1 MPVVR
6 LLNSILH
13 RAIRDRARATCT
25 SRSSRSV
32 FRIRYRVD
40 GALYEVEA
48 PPPHLAVPLVSRIKV
63 MADLDI
69 TEARVPQDGRIEL
82 SIDGRPVDLRVATL
96 PGASGE
102 GCVMR
107 ILDRSAVSLDLKALG
122 LQPGDEAALRA
133 MTRLPHG
140 IVLVT
145 GPTGSGKTT
154 TLYAMLSEA
163 NTPETKI
170 ITVEDPV
177 EYDIAGIVQV
187 PIHDDI
193 GVTYASVLRSILRQD
208 PDKILVGEIRDRET
222 GATAVEA
229 SLTGHTVFATIHTN
243 DAPSTVTRLVDM
255 GVEPFLVAATLE
267 SVVAQRLVRSVCP
280 DCKVTYEPDDELLM
294 DLGPD
299 ADLVRGTTLS
309 YGKRL
314 RRLPPHRLPRAHR
327 TLRDHG
333 RGRRGPA
340 PDRGGGV
347 HRGGPRGGRGRRNGN
362 PARGGP
368 AGRRGGTDD
377 DRGGPARDAG
387 LIHGEE
393 NQTKRARAREARRRR
408 RWRGDRGAPGAEA
421 RRPRQQRH
429 WSPTS
434 PSSSRRCPRR
444 GSRWSRRSRIL
455 EGQTEPGPFKNV
467 LAEITDDVSAGAP
480 LSEAMGKHD
489 RAFDPLYASMVRAGE
504 AGGILDRV
512 LDRLASSAR
521 RRPTIRAKIK
531 QAMLYPSALIL
542 FAIAAVVGV
551 IVFVIPRFREIFD
564 SYGVDLPRP
573 TQILLALSDAGSKYW
588 YLVIGIPIADP
599 PGRTRSPRGGAAGTA
614 AGGTGSSSRS
624 R

>member
-1 MPVVR
+1 MSEPASGRRLLGQVLKDRGVIKESQVQAALGEQRRHGGLLGQCLVTMGACAESDVAMALAVQAGLEAVDLSQVAPESEALEAVDGSAAHAYGVLPLRVEAGTLVVALADPMNSAVIEDLAFTTGFQVRAVVADAGAIKERVLEHYGEEATLADAIRDAADAQLDGDAESAASAMPVVR

-13 RAIRDRARATCT
+13 RAIRDRASDVHFETFEG
-25 SRSSRSV
+25 V

-40 GALYEVEA
+40 GSLYEVEA
-48 PPPHLAVPLVSRIKV
+48 PPPHLALPLVSRIKV

-69 TEARVPQDGRIEL
+69 TETRVPQDGRIEL

-255 GVEPFLVAATLE
+255 GIEPFLVAATLE

-299 ADLVRGTTLS
+299 ADLVRGATLC
-309 YGKRL
+309 YGRGCEACHHTGYRGRTGL
-314 RRLPPHRLPRAHR
+314 FEIMDVDDEVRRLIEAGASIEEVREAAVAGGME
-327 TLRDHG
+327 TLRE
-333 RGRRGPA
+333 
-340 PDRGGGV
+340 V
-347 HRGGPRGGRGRRNGN
+347 
-362 PARGGP
+362 
-368 AGRRGGTDD
+368 
-377 DRGGPARDAG
+377 G
-387 LIHGEE
+387 L
-393 NQTKRARAREARRRR
+393 RAA
-408 RWRGDRGAPGAEA
+408 AE
-421 RRPRQQRH
+421 
-429 WSPTS
+429 
-434 PSSSRRCPRR
+434 
-444 GSRWSRRSRIL
+444 
-455 EGQTEPGPFKNV
+455 
-467 LAEITDDVSAGAP
+467 
-480 LSEAMGKHD
+480 
-489 RAFDPLYASMVRAGE
+489 
-504 AGGILDRV
+504 
-512 LDRLASSAR
+512 
-521 RRPTIRAKIK
+521 
-531 QAMLYPSALIL
+531 
-542 FAIAAVVGV
+542 
-551 IVFVIPRFREIFD
+551 
-564 SYGVDLPRP
+564 
-573 TQILLALSDAGSKYW
+573 
-588 YLVIGIPIADP
+588 
-599 PGRTRSPRGGAAGTA
+599 GRTTIEEVLRETLV
-614 AGGTGSSSRS
+614 
-624 R
+624 